1 MGLNKTMRTIAFTN
15 NKGGTGKSTLCG
27 NCAHWLARSGK
38 RVLVLDL
45 TSQRT
50 TSLLLLGDVE
60 DLTEAES
67 ILALLR
73 PDPVSTITDLIYES
87 DKGLDVIPA
96 HVLMANGVE
105 RLSQIPN
112 GREQI
117 LKNHLDQIES
127 DYDFVLLDSPGDLNV
142 LTTNVLVAA
151 HLIVIPTRLNRTDF
165 SCTEVTLRFIRQ
177 AEALIGF
184 RPCRVVLNML
194 DDRYLPGHAWAG
206 SHTGQLYQ
214 LAQERFG
221 DVLSSITIPDSA
233 DIRTAFD
240 RGAMVWEHKPDSL
253 AAQRIQQLVDI
264 ELCGV

>member
-1 MGLNKTMRTIAFTN
+1 MMRIIAFTN

-27 NCAHWLARSGK
+27 NCAHWLAQAGQ
-38 RVLVLDL
+38 RVLVVDL

-50 TSLLLLGDVE
+50 SSLLLLGDIDDGDE
-60 DLTEAES
+60 DES

-73 PDPVSTITDLIYES
+73 SDPQVEIRDLIYES
-87 DKGLDVIPA
+87 DKGMDVIPS

-105 RLSQIPN
+105 QLSQLGV
-112 GREQI
+112 GREKI
-117 LKNHLDQIES
+117 LNDHLIQLQP

-151 HLIVIPTRLNRTDF
+151 NLVVIPTRLNRTDF

-177 AEALIGF
+177 AQPLIGS
-184 RPCRVVLNML
+184 RDCRVVINML
-194 DDRYLPGHAWAG
+194 DDRYLPGNAWAG

-221 DVLSSITIPDSA
+221 DVLSSVTIPDST

-240 RGAMVWEHKPDSL
+240 RGSVVWEYKPESL
-253 AAQRIQQLVDI
+253 AAQRLRRLVEV